1 MLKPKRAK
9 TIINA
14 IIGLPVALSSVLI
27 ATCLCG
33 TADLFSGY
41 TGSTGS
47 TGTVLLPGTSGS
59 SPTVTNPVPL
69 AAY

>member
-1 MLKPKRAK
+1 MLKPKWGK

-27 ATCLCG
+27 ATCLRV

-41 TGSTGS
+41 TGSTGF

-59 SPTVTNPVPL
+59 SITVTNPVPL
-69 AAY
+69 AA